1 MRLAIGRRQENEVI
15 EAERKRRAEGQSW
28 EMKKKCYLTFI
39 EGNLA
44 RLKNPGQIA

>member
-15 EAERKRRAEGQSW
+15 EAERKRRAGQSW
-28 EMKKKCYLTFI
+28 KMKKKCYLTFI